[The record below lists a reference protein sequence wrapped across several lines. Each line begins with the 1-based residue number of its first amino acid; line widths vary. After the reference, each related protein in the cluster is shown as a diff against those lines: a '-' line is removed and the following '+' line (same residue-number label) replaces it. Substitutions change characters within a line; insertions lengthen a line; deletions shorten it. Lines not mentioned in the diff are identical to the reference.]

1 MKLNKLALVLG
12 FGLAVAAGSAAA
24 NQGGGVVTFNGSI
37 IDAPCSIPPT
47 SEKQTVEIGAIATA
61 ELNGGGRSTP
71 RNFNIEL
78 EGCDISTLKTVQA
91 TFTGA
96 PSSFSTGALAINGTA
111 KNAAIVITDSGSTQI
126 KLGDKSAE
134 QTLTAGGNLLRFSAY
149 LQGDAANTAV
159 PGNYQATVRFKLDY
173 Y

>member
-12 FGLAVAAGSAAA
+12 LGMAVVAGSAAA
-24 NQGGGVVTFNGSI
+24 NQGGGVITFDGSI
-37 IDAPCSIPPT
+37 IDAPCSIPPS

-61 ELNGGGRSTP
+61 ELNGGGSSTP
-71 RNFNIEL
+71 RPFNIEL

-96 PSSFSTGALAINGTA
+96 PSTIVDGSLAINGVA
-111 KNAAIVITDSGSTQI
+111 KNAAIVITDAGGTQI

-134 QTLTAGGNLLRFSAY
+134 QTLAAGGNMLRFSAY
-149 LQGDAANTAV
+149 LQGDAANPAI
-159 PGNYQATVRFKLDY
+159 PGKFAAIATFALNYQ
-173 Y
+173 